1 MSAAIVLIPTSGLA
15 ISMPLEMA
23 DPMGFVRQ
31 IDNPKRRALQ
41 IKPIGVASNHHSRLM
56 PGDGRG
62 GSAKKES

>member
-1 MSAAIVLIPTSGLA
+1 MSAALVLIPTSGLA
-15 ISMPLEMA
+15 ISTQLEMA

-31 IDNPKRRALQ
+31 IDSPKRRALQ
-41 IKPIGVASNHHSRLM
+41 IKLVGVASNHHSRRM